1 MIKYIVN
8 TPYGSKIIKSN
19 KILLSKD
26 NNLTIIKKMCIE
38 NLFTYEGYLKAINK
52 LFSKKHNIPVFI
64 NRDNQFIPIK
74 RVRDYDNIWVN
85 YSQVLTYKKY
95 DNQTVIIFKDY
106 QQLEINLKVNL
117 FEKRVKMLYEIYRY
131 KNSNQPVWNIFFV
144 LNFTEYRKNGKINL
158 LEAIIWK
165 Y

>member
-131 KNSNQPVWNIFFV
+131 KNSNQPV
-144 LNFTEYRKNGKINL
+144 
-158 LEAIIWK
+158 
-165 Y
+165 